1 MRRVWWAWFLGA
13 ALAGCQAPIV
23 YVPAPDPVA
32 PAPPTPAPPP
42 VPQPPPD
49 PPPDAPVAVAELVAR
64 LAAGSTVAE
73 ADEVFGRPP
82 DNVAP
87 AFGPAPETRRWFVTE
102 AGQKWMVYAVFLGGK
117 VTGAGSA
124 KVQEVP

>member
-1 MRRVWWAWFLGA
+1 MRRIFFALILPLFL
-13 ALAGCQAPIV
+13 ALAACDSFVYAPG
-23 YVPAPDPVA
+23 PGPGA

-49 PPPDAPVAVAELVAR
+49 PPEAPVAVAELVAR
-64 LAAGSTVAE
+64 LAAGSTAAE
-73 ADEVFGRPP
+73 AEEVFGRAA

-87 AFGPAPETRRWFVTE
+87 AFGPAPETRRWFVVE
-102 AGQKWMVYAVFLGGK
+102 ADQKWMVYAVFRAGK

-124 KVQEVP
+124 KVVEVP